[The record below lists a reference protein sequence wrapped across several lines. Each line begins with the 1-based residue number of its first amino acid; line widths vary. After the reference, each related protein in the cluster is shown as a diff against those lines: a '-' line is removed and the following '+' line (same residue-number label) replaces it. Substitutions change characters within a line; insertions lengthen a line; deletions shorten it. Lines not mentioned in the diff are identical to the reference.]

1 MARQGHYEWVGDVA
15 EWKWDEEEPR
25 PKTYGGHT
33 LPESEF
39 DFDPTTAPHPDEV
52 VVQEAAEVVEEPKEE
67 EDTGTGKYEDRTV
80 AQLKALAKSKGL
92 EGYSTMTKD
101 ELIEALRG

>member
-1 MARQGHYEWVGDVA
+1 MVRQGHYEWRGDVA
-15 EWKWDEEEPR
+15 EWVWDEADTA
-25 PKTYGGHT
+25 PKTYGGYT
-33 LPESEF
+33 VPEGEF
-39 DFDPTTAPHPDEV
+39 DPRSAPHPDEV
-52 VVQEAAEVVEEPKEE
+52 AVVAEEAEEPPKEE
-67 EDTGTGKYEDRTV
+67 EETGTGKYEDRTV